1 MSTPLRLASLLLVST
16 ALAPAIAYA
25 QSTPTAPDSPPQS
38 AGQTQADDQQTTPQ
52 PGAQPEEQ
60 TAPDVSIPGGGGDIV
75 IVGRTSKNI
84 IRSTSEVVS
93 VLSSADIARTGEG
106 DIAGAL
112 SRVTG
117 LSVVGNGFV
126 YVRGLGDRYSLALLN
141 GSPLPSPEP
150 LKRVVP
156 LDLFPTSVIASSL
169 VQKTYSPNFPGEFGG
184 GVINL
189 TTKAIPKES
198 FLTIG
203 GNGGIN
209 TETTG
214 KLGYVY
220 FGSNS
225 DWTGFDDGSR
235 NTPPALQAFFKSGKR
250 INDVDSIPIAQQLVR
265 PQNALLQRNTQL
277 PPNWSASISGGTSTD
292 IGDVRL
298 GVIAT
303 ASITNKWQT
312 RDTRQQT
319 PSTLDLSRKELD
331 FERVITDNR
340 VTVNGLLGFGLE
352 FGESKIR
359 WTNLYIRD
367 TLKQARLG
375 LGSEATT
382 GFTRMDQDTAWYER
396 QLIDTQIVGE
406 FKLGDL
412 ELDLRGGYANTQRE
426 APYELSFG
434 YIRSNRPNDL
444 LGQYFVNQLNNG
456 NNGSASAAF
465 SNLNENLRSAG
476 VDLTYAVTSDIKVT
490 AGYAFSDTTRYSE
503 RREFV
508 FVAPPTTPTGGPFTP
523 GGLPTTLPQ
532 GVTLLRPDLLLQP
545 ANIKAFNI
553 RLQEN
558 TETDPA
564 FNAGL
569 RVHGGYVQ
577 FRANFTPEIEL
588 TGGVRYEN
596 GRQFVNPAQVFTV
609 PSNSG
614 ASTLLKKD
622 YWLPAATLTYKI
634 TPEMQVRV
642 NASKTLARPQFREL
656 IFQQYY
662 DPDTNRQYR
671 GNPFLIDSQLYNA
684 EARFEWYFAREQRFT
699 LAGFYKRIDHPI
711 EAFTGFNDNTPTTS
725 FANAPKANLYG
736 VEAELTKYFDLSS
749 WGGGFFDTRRLITI
763 ANYTFTKSKLKVGT
777 DDIVNVF
784 GTTPQPATNFFRDG
798 SPLTGQSDHLVNFQV
813 GLEDTVGLSQQT
825 FLLTYASKR
834 VTSRGAAGLPDIIE
848 YPGFRLDFVAREGIK
863 IAGIET
869 EIKFEVRNITNTKYQ
884 EYQQVGSNR
893 NYYNLYNVGTSA
905 TLGASVTF

>member
-1 MSTPLRLASLLLVST
+1 MSTPLGLASLLLVST
-16 ALAPAIAYA
+16 ALAPAIAYG
-25 QSTPTAPDSPPQS
+25 QSTAPDSPPQS
-38 AGQTQADDQQTTPQ
+38 AGQTQADDQQTAPQ
-52 PGAQPEEQ
+52 PGAQPEDQ
-60 TAPDVSIPGGGGDIV
+60 SAPEVSIPGGGGDIV

-169 VQKTYSPNFPGEFGG
+169 VQKSYSVNFPGEFGG

-250 INDVDSIPIAQQLVR
+250 ISDVDSIPIAQQLVR

-298 GVIAT
+298 GVIGT

-319 PSTLDLSRKELD
+319 PATRDLSQKELD

-352 FGESKIR
+352 FGENKIR

-375 LGSEATT
+375 LGSETTT
-382 GFTRMDQDTAWYER
+382 GFTRLDQDTAWYER

-406 FKLGDL
+406 FKLGDFQ
-412 ELDLRGGYANTQRE
+412 LDLRGGYANTQRE
-426 APYELSFG
+426 APYELNFG

-444 LGQYFVNQLNNG
+444 LGQFFVNQLNNG
-456 NNGSASAAF
+456 NNGSASVAF

-476 VDLTYAVTSDIKVT
+476 VDLTYTVTPDIKVT

-503 RREFV
+503 RREFQ

-523 GGLPTTLPQ
+523 GGAPTTLPQ

-553 RLQEN
+553 RLQET

-564 FNAGL
+564 FDAGL
-569 RVHGGYVQ
+569 RVHGAYLQ
-577 FRANFTPEIEL
+577 IHATFTPEIEL

-596 GRQFVNPAQVFTV
+596 GRQFVDPVQVFST

-614 ASTLLKKD
+614 ASTLLKKS
-622 YWLPAATLTYKI
+622 YWLPAATLTYKV
-634 TPEMQVRV
+634 TPEIQLRLNGSM
-642 NASKTLARPQFREL
+642 TLARPQFREL

-671 GNPFLIDSQLYNA
+671 GNPFLVDSKLYNA
-684 EARFEWYFAREQRFT
+684 EARGEWYFAKDQRFT
-699 LAGFYKRIDHPI
+699 LAAFYKRIDKPI
-711 EAFTGFNDNTPTTS
+711 EAFTGFNDNVPQTS

-736 VEAELTKYFDLSS
+736 AEVELTKYFDLSTLR
-749 WGGGFFDTRRLITI
+749 GMFETRRLVAIT
-763 ANYTFTKSKLKVGT
+763 NYTFTKSKLKVGAG
-777 DDIVNVF
+777 DIVNVF
-784 GTTPQPATNFFRDG
+784 GTTPQPAANFFRDG
-798 SPLTGQSDHLVNFQV
+798 SPLTGQSDHLVNVQI
-813 GLEDTVGLSQQT
+813 GLEDTNGLSQQT

-834 VTSRGAAGLPDIIE
+834 VTSRGAVGLPDIIE
-848 YPGFRLDFVAREGIK
+848 YPGFHLDFVAREGVK
-863 IAGIET
+863 IAGVET
-869 EIKFEVRNITNTKYQ
+869 EIKLEVRNITNTKYQ
-884 EYQQVGSNR
+884 EYQRTGANR
-893 NYYNLYNVGTSA
+893 NYYNLYDTGTSA
-905 TLGASVTF
+905 TLGASITF